1 MTTRSDRITR
11 LVEDEDL
18 KQAFNDVRDA
28 LHHKFA
34 TAPLDDIKGMT
45 NIRAM
50 LHLLD
55 SVEANL
61 HVAIEDGKL
70 EDFREREN
78 EKMPL
83 LGDIKAWRM
92 KIKNQ

>member
-1 MTTRSDRITR
+1 MTEKSDRITR

-18 KQAFNDVRDA
+18 KQAFQDVRDA

-34 TAPLDDIKGMT
+34 TAPLDDREGMAD
-45 NIRAM
+45 IRRH

-61 HVAIEDGKL
+61 HRAIRDGKL
-70 EDFREREN
+70 EDFRDNEN
-78 EKMPL
+78 EKMPM
-83 LGDIKAWRM
+83 LGDIKAWRR
-92 KIKNQ
+92 KHR